1 MPPAYIESYK
11 EVHFPELVEHRV
23 YNKPSSD
30 RVKTKSREGEMVRRT
45 GQPSQKQSVGTTL
58 KTLFEYHT
66 HVDALKADLR
76 RAGFVHTFS
85 VISITR

>member
-1 MPPAYIESYK
+1 
-11 EVHFPELVEHRV
+11 
-23 YNKPSSD
+23 
-30 RVKTKSREGEMVRRT
+30 MVRRT